1 MESASSTSSP
11 RRVTAELDAIRIENI
26 NLKTNLA
33 KLEIKLAHFELGRRD
48 AIDGTQADRLAIA
61 SCAMKPRS
69 ELIREQAIR
78 IEARLIALRG
88 LALESAIA
96 FDLLDAEL
104 NTELKALID
113 KRRGL
118 AASVK
123 MDSRRSPLVAC
134 SN

>member
-11 RRVTAELDAIRIENI
+11 RRVTAELDALRIENI

-69 ELIREQAIR
+69 ELIREQATAIR

-113 KRRGL
+113 KRRRL

-123 MDSRRSPLVAC
+123 MDSR
-134 SN
+134 

>member
-1 MESASSTSSP
+1 
-11 RRVTAELDAIRIENI
+11 
-26 NLKTNLA
+26 
-33 KLEIKLAHFELGRRD
+33 
-48 AIDGTQADRLAIA
+48 
-61 SCAMKPRS
+61 MKPRS

-113 KRRGL
+113 KRRRL

-123 MDSRRSPLVAC
+123 MDSR
-134 SN
+134 

>member
-69 ELIREQAIR
+69 ELIREQATAIR

-113 KRRGL
+113 KRRRL

-123 MDSRRSPLVAC
+123 MDSR
-134 SN
+134 

>member
-1 MESASSTSSP
+1 
-11 RRVTAELDAIRIENI
+11 
-26 NLKTNLA
+26 
-33 KLEIKLAHFELGRRD
+33 
-48 AIDGTQADRLAIA
+48 
-61 SCAMKPRS
+61 MKPRS
-69 ELIREQAIR
+69 ELIREQATAIR

-113 KRRGL
+113 KRRRL

-123 MDSRRSPLVAC
+123 MDSR
-134 SN
+134 